1 MTDKSI
7 VLLIVGPLV
16 SSVIW
21 WVLVSPNLFQL
32 SREVKLPKSFRRF
45 LIWWISIMIILAPF
59 GWLNEFVPYIF
70 FIGVIGIVSYLIREN
85 ARFILRRTRD
95 SAWVLR
101 PYFLIP
107 LFTTLCFA
115 TLLITLNGPG
125 VLIGEEAIYM
135 LVAFAIAI
143 PSGILCG
150 VLVNILRGRFGRI
163 TSRSS

>member
-1 MTDKSI
+1 MTDRSI
-7 VLLIVGPLV
+7 VLLIGGPLIA
-16 SSVIW
+16 SVIW
-21 WVLVSPNLFQL
+21 WVLVSPKLFQL

-85 ARFILRRTRD
+85 ARFIRRRSRD

-107 LFTTLCFA
+107 FFTTLCFA

-135 LVAFAIAI
+135 LAVFVIAI

-150 VLVNILRGRFGRI
+150 VLVNILRGTFGRV
-163 TSRSS
+163 TNRSS